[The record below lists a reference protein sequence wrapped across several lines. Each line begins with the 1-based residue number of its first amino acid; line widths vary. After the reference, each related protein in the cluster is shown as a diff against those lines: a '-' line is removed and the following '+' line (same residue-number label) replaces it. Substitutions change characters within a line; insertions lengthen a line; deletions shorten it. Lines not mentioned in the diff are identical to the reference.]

1 MTCRE
6 IRDLIKA
13 DIKEYIRL
21 CNIYDY
27 SLPKLVTVQV
37 GDDEVSK
44 KYINNKIKL
53 CKEVGMLEEHIQLNG
68 KVTDLME
75 ILLDKK
81 YNDESVNG
89 VIIQL
94 PATKE
99 VEDMIFEMPKN
110 KDVDGLGY
118 ESYKSY
124 FFDKEN
130 SNIPCTVRGVLQI
143 LQCNNINVK
152 GETVLVIGKGKTS
165 GLPLSLMLQ
174 RLGATVIN
182 VNSNTTKENLHMLLN
197 VANIVVSCA
206 GTPILNYENMKHSTY
221 KAVINVGMT
230 TIDGKV
236 VGDIDVNDLI
246 EHKMDYESLIT
257 PILGGTGILTVVNLL
272 LNTCIQHYFTVK
284 HEYLKERL
292 FIIIGKYL

>member
-1 MTCRE
+1 MN
-6 IRDLIKA
+6 LIEESFQTKEEKKKKRVTKIILIA
-13 DIKEYIRL
+13 IIIVFLIMVGIVSYLLYIQSTTLKLTLDGQSNEKLKQLLVFENDGTIYVPIKEVASY
-21 CNIYDY
+21 
-27 SLPKLVTVQV
+27 
-37 GDDEVSK
+37 
-44 KYINNKIKL
+44 
-53 CKEVGMLEEHIQLNG
+53 
-68 KVTDLME
+68 
-75 ILLDKK
+75 
-81 YNDESVNG
+81 
-89 VIIQL
+89 
-94 PATKE
+94 
-99 VEDMIFEMPKN
+99 
-110 KDVDGLGY
+110 LGY